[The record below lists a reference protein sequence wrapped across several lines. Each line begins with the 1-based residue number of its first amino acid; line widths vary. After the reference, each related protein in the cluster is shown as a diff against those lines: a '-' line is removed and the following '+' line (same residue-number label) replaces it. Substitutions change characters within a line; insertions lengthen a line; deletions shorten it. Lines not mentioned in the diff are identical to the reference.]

1 MDGSSSSVMM
11 HSAASAMFQSAMSF
25 LKESTHGSSST
36 RVERTQRDGTHARRG
51 AALLLRNAELFS
63 ASAMCGKVGADLLT
77 VNAEG
82 FDLTRTDADGEGG
95 ECVLTSRD
103 HEALT
108 GTPGLTV
115 VHARA
120 PGVGGAVCVSISGA
134 VGKLVRGDGARAC
147 RGGEGVLGDIG
158 VTMAD
163 ISAAMKAADAD
174 ADADD
179 TPAAADPYYAHLD
192 VRESAVQLV
201 GATKGDAD
209 EVTSHRGV
217 LRVDSLRVAVV
228 PGESGGGTDAETTA
242 IPNTHT
248 HPASSGP
255 SLKHSARI
263 EGIAVHV
270 APLTVNNAAT
280 DVDVADLPGFPC
292 TRRALEAANM
302 PAVARESEVRVEAH
316 TGGGRAARVALRST
330 SLRCDFHGDS
340 LNAAADLL
348 DAMSHHCSSDD
359 SRDEEETRTLSSFES
374 SPPHRRL
381 DNAPAAAAA
390 LSPPSVRVAAGH
402 TVLDTVDEAAFL
414 NNGDGS
420 SGRAKS
426 PQFGGVIEDYASVS
440 NGADRKARTDE
451 RHAPAI
457 LPIHPAEVTAA
468 ADHRRAAG
476 RAHHVRVQQVIRGCG
491 IDAHKVRVPRDG
503 RDGGDASDAS
513 VPIANVDGP
522 QRRDDGLVHG
532 LACDG
537 LRPSHARQRRATAAS
552 ASLAETHGRTQ
563 GCDASPNQRR
573 RGNQRGP

>member
-1 MDGSSSSVMM
+1 M
-11 HSAASAMFQSAMSF
+11 
-25 LKESTHGSSST
+25 
-36 RVERTQRDGTHARRG
+36 
-51 AALLLRNAELFS
+51 
-63 ASAMCGKVGADLLT
+63 
-77 VNAEG
+77 
-82 FDLTRTDADGEGG
+82 
-95 ECVLTSRD
+95 
-103 HEALT
+103 
-108 GTPGLTV
+108 
-115 VHARA
+115 
-120 PGVGGAVCVSISGA
+120 
-134 VGKLVRGDGARAC
+134 
-147 RGGEGVLGDIG
+147 
-158 VTMAD
+158 
-163 ISAAMKAADAD
+163 
-174 ADADD
+174 
-179 TPAAADPYYAHLD
+179 
-192 VRESAVQLV
+192 
-201 GATKGDAD
+201 
-209 EVTSHRGV
+209 
-217 LRVDSLRVAVV
+217 RVAVV
-228 PGESGGGTDAETTA
+228 PGESGAETTA

-270 APLTVNNAAT
+270 APPTALAAAT
-280 DVDVADLPGFPC
+280 DVDVANLPGFPC

-348 DAMSHHCSSDD
+348 DAMSHHSSSDD

-374 SPPHRRL
+374 SPPRRRL

-420 SGRAKS
+420 FGRAKS

-440 NGADRKARTDE
+440 NGADRKARETDE
-451 RHAPAI
+451 RPAPAI

-468 ADHRRAAG
+468 ADNRRAAG
-476 RAHHVRVQQVIRGCG
+476 RAHVRVQQVLRGCG

-513 VPIANVDGP
+513 VPIADFDGP

-532 LACDG
+532 LARDG
-537 LRPSHARQRRATAAS
+537 LRPPHARQRRATAAS
-552 ASLAETHGRTQ
+552 ASLSETHGRAQ

>member
-1 MDGSSSSVMM
+1 
-11 HSAASAMFQSAMSF
+11 
-25 LKESTHGSSST
+25 
-36 RVERTQRDGTHARRG
+36 
-51 AALLLRNAELFS
+51 
-63 ASAMCGKVGADLLT
+63 
-77 VNAEG
+77 
-82 FDLTRTDADGEGG
+82 
-95 ECVLTSRD
+95 
-103 HEALT
+103 
-108 GTPGLTV
+108 
-115 VHARA
+115 
-120 PGVGGAVCVSISGA
+120 VSISGA

-147 RGGEGVLGDIG
+147 RGAEGVLGDIG
-158 VTMAD
+158 ETMAD

-174 ADADD
+174 D
-179 TPAAADPYYAHLD
+179 TSAAADPYYAHLD

-201 GATKGDAD
+201 GTTKGDAD

-217 LRVDSLRVAVV
+217 LTVDSLRVAVV
-228 PGESGGGTDAETTA
+228 PGESGAETTA

-270 APLTVNNAAT
+270 APPTALAAAT
-280 DVDVADLPGFPC
+280 DVDVANLPGFPC

-348 DAMSHHCSSDD
+348 DAMSHHVSSDD

-374 SPPHRRL
+374 SPPRRRL

-420 SGRAKS
+420 FGRAKS

-440 NGADRKARTDE
+440 NGADRKARE
-451 RHAPAI
+451 RTNAQRLRSSRYTPPRSPPPLTIAEQPGAPTSAFNKSYADAVST
-457 LPIHPAEVTAA
+457 PIRYV
-468 ADHRRAAG
+468 
-476 RAHHVRVQQVIRGCG
+476 
-491 IDAHKVRVPRDG
+491 
-503 RDGGDASDAS
+503 
-513 VPIANVDGP
+513 
-522 QRRDDGLVHG
+522 
-532 LACDG
+532 
-537 LRPSHARQRRATAAS
+537 
-552 ASLAETHGRTQ
+552 
-563 GCDASPNQRR
+563 SP
-573 RGNQRGP
+573 